1 MIIELVNKISK
12 KYKIKSFFFSGGVSM
27 NIKMYN
33 KLAKE
38 KRVKK
43 IYNAPSGGDESIS
56 IFKYTT

>member
-1 MIIELVNKISK
+1 
-12 KYKIKSFFFSGGVSM
+12 M

-56 IFKYTT
+56 IGACYYLNRKKIRYPLKIYPWVSLC